1 MWMLA
6 FVPDN
11 FLLMLINTIL
21 ITGAVS
27 TFLSFFVINKFLRFF
42 PPLANW
48 HTLIQVVSVI
58 VLLAGVY
65 FKGSYQTEF
74 EWREKV
80 AEWKAKAEEFQA
92 KADQAK
98 KEGED
103 LNKRLEEER
112 IKKQK
117 VRVEYYN
124 TIKTELKEVEVEK
137 VINAECKVDPK
148 ANEILNKAAK
158 NPSGDKK

>member
-1 MWMLA
+1 MLS
-6 FVPDN
+6 FVPDS
-11 FLLMLINTIL
+11 FLLLIVNGIL
-21 ITGAVS
+21 VAGAVL
-27 TFLSFFVINKFLRFF
+27 TFLSFFVINRILRFF
-42 PPLANW
+42 PPLANY
-48 HTLIQVVSVI
+48 HTLLQVISVAI
-58 VLLAGVY
+58 LAAGVY
-65 FKGSYQTEF
+65 FKGSYQTEI

-92 KADQAK
+92 KADRAK

-112 IKKQK
+112 KKKQK

-158 NPSGDKK
+158 NPSRDKK